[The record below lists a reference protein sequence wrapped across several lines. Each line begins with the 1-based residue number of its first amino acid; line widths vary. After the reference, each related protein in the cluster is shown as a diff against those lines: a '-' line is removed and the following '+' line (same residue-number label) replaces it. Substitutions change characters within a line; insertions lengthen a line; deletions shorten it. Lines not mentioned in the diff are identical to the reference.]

1 VVSPGYFETIRT
13 PLLFGRSFNVRDRI
27 DKPSVIMVNAQF
39 VRKFLGQVNPIG
51 QKLNLCWTVKSPAE
65 IVGVVADARQTEL
78 QADPK
83 PTIFLD
89 NLQAPMYF
97 AQLTIRTSGDSSQMA
112 RAIEAAIHRVNPEQ
126 PVTDVQT
133 MQEVFSDSVAQPRLQ
148 LVLLLIFGVMA
159 GLLAIIGI
167 YGVVSYSVA
176 QRTRE
181 IGIRMALGAR
191 SSQVRWTVLKEGIAL
206 AVVGVGIGL
215 AGASGLTRILRTML
229 FETPPNDPLTL
240 ACVTVAVLLVALV
253 AAIIPASRAA
263 RMDPT
268 VSLRYE

>member
-1 VVSPGYFETIRT
+1 
-13 PLLFGRSFNVRDRI
+13 
-27 DKPSVIMVNAQF
+27 MVNAQF
-39 VRKFLGQVNPIG
+39 ARRFLSRVNPIG

-78 QADPK
+78 QTDPK
-83 PTIFLD
+83 PTIFLN

-97 AQLTIRTSGDSSQMA
+97 AQLTIRTSGDPSQMA
-112 RAIEAAIHRVNPEQ
+112 HAIEAAIHRVDPEQ

-133 MQEVFSDSVAQPRLQ
+133 MEEVFSDSVAQPKLQ
-148 LVLLLIFGVMA
+148 LVLLLAFAGMA

-167 YGVVSYSVA
+167 YGVVAYSVA

-206 AVVGVGIGL
+206 AGVGVALGL
-215 AGASGLTRILRTML
+215 AGAFALTRILRTML
-229 FETPPNDPLTL
+229 FETPPNDALTL
-240 ACVTVAVLLVALV
+240 VYVTATVLLVALLAV
-253 AAIIPASRAA
+253 TIPAHLAA
-263 RMDPT
+263 HLDPT
-268 VSLRYE
+268 ISLRYE